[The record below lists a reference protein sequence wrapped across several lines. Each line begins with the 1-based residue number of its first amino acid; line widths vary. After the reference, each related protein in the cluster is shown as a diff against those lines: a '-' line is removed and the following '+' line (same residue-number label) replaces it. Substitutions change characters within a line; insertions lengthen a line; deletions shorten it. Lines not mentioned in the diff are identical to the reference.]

1 MKIKTDIKDMKIEI
15 NEDQPILEVCKE
27 LDRLGYR
34 RIGWIGYSKPNY
46 LTANSR
52 GFFTDHV
59 TGFMDC
65 FLDGSCTTLTELRA
79 MECL

>member
-1 MKIKTDIKDMKIEI
+1 MKNMKIAI
-15 NEDQPILEVCKE
+15 NADQPLDEVCEE
-27 LDRLGYR
+27 LERLGYR
-34 RIGWIGYSKPNY
+34 GIGWIGYSKPNY

-65 FLDGSCTTLTELRA
+65 FLDGSCTTLTELKNMVA
-79 MECL
+79 E